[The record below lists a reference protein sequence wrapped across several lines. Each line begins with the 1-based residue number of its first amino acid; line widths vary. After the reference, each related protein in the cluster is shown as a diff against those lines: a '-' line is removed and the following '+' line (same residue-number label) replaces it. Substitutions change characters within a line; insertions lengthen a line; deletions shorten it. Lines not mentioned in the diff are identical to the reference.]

1 MRSCSL
7 ARTSSTVMS
16 SPVPCSES
24 TSSSPVICVRQLP
37 SPCSARSHVTLTLAP
52 ATPMPTPVTLRS
64 LCCATSSRAAARERS
79 RISSSIP
86 GTAVIFATTHPLA
99 AAISAANARRAVFPV
114 PRAPEMSVVSSGR
127 RVAESNDFR
136 RSLMTCCRPAMIAG
150 TSPKEGVKGF
160 SNISAIAIAPL
171 DDAVATSLF

>member
-7 ARTSSTVMS
+7 ARTSSTVMN

-37 SPCSARSHVTLTLAP
+37 SPRSARSHVTLTLAP

-64 LCCATSSRAAARERS
+64 LCCTTSSRAAARERS

-86 GTAVIFATTHPLA
+86 GTAVTFAATHPLA
-99 AAISAANARRAVFPV
+99 AAISANARRAVFPV
-114 PRAPEMSVVSSGR
+114 PRTPEMSVVSSGR

-160 SNISAIAIAPL
+160 SNISAIAVAPL